1 MQQRIA
7 QLEDENAQLRA
18 GLLNATAAPRASDS
32 MQPSAMSPRKGSM
45 LRMSASGMRQA
56 RTPGGR
62 PLLKGHVGGEEL
74 AQAEAPASDGGAVG
88 TKADFRLLLCND
100 DTCEVLVPAGPA
112 VRSAFTPTLDSR
124 ILTFPSSQAEI
135 RRELSAR
142 SLIRLSWVTPPRT
155 VLIIKKPND
164 SGTEQMLCR
173 IASFLTGEGLSV
185 LVEPAVATATRCAAG
200 AASTW
205 TPDQAASLGSRVD
218 FCVSLGGDGTI
229 LWAAGLFH
237 RAVPPVVSYAMG
249 SLGFLTPF
257 LIEDCTRSLRHVLNG
272 DVYVTLRARLACR
285 ILRSGALGL
294 SEEDIAWTEAPPYT
308 VLNEVVVDRGPAHS
322 LVELDCF
329 CDGMPMSRVYADG
342 VIVATPTGSTAY
354 SLAAGGSMV
363 HPGISAML
371 LTPIC
376 AHALSS
382 RPLLLPDGVELR
394 IRVPDTS
401 RCTAWVAFDGKNRSE
416 LHRGDTL
423 CVRVS
428 PFPVP
433 AVCSASESEDWFR
446 AARIGLGWNQR
457 TEQKPFVQLP
467 RTYSEAGLSPQ
478 LWPSR
483 APTPDV

>member
-7 QLEDENAQLRA
+7 LLEDENAQLRA
-18 GLLNATAAPRASDS
+18 GLLDARGVAAHRAPSAAAPDAP
-32 MQPSAMSPRKGSM
+32 PSAMSPRKGSM
-45 LRMSASGMRQA
+45 LRISASGMRQA
-56 RTPGGR
+56 RTLGGR
-62 PLLKGHVGGEEL
+62 PLLKGHVGGEEQL
-74 AQAEAPASDGGAVG
+74 APPDAPGTDAATG
-88 TKADFRLLLCND
+88 TKAAFRLLLCND

-112 VRSAFTPTLDSR
+112 
-124 ILTFPSSQAEI
+124 AEI

-142 SLIRLSWVTPPRT
+142 SLIRLSWVSPPRT
-155 VLIIKKPND
+155 VLIVKKPND
-164 SGTEQMLCR
+164 VATEDALCR
-173 IASFLTGEGLSV
+173 IASFLSAEGLSV
-185 LVEPAVATATRCAAG
+185 LVEPAVATATRFAAG

-257 LIEDCTRSLRHVLNG
+257 RIEDCTRSLRHVLNG

-285 ILRSGALGL
+285 ILRSSAAGGHPGAG
-294 SEEDIAWTEAPPYT
+294 EEDVAWTEAPPHT

-322 LVELDCF
+322 LVELDCY
-329 CDGMPMSRVYADG
+329 CDGMPMSRVFADG

-401 RCTAWVAFDGKNRSE
+401 RSTAWVAFDGKNRSE
-416 LHRGDTL
+416 MHRGDTL

-446 AARIGLGWNQR
+446 AAKIGLNWNAR
-457 TEQKPFVQLP
+457 AEQKPFVQLP

-478 LWPSR
+478 FWPSR
-483 APTPDV
+483 APTPDA